1 MESRNDLL
9 KMIENKQAIGL
20 LDFRLFFEGLKEA
33 FGIEEIY
40 HTKMKISAKVDHLKD
55 SNFTLNDIK
64 YSLFFCNPNGVNNK
78 YLDVFHVGTVK
89 TGIRFEVIGNTI
101 RISERGRSLF
111 NNAQLLKEGVDSMLL
126 DVSVDALKDFVKG
139 ARVLYNSKPMKVLDD
154 PLKQFARLN
163 LDDVYKIQLILKGSY
178 EVIEYLGVV
187 KDYDIEADRGSDTYY
202 LPLIIK
208 EDKLY
213 NQ

>member
-40 HTKMKISAKVDHLKD
+40 HTKMKISAKVDQLKD

-101 RISERGRSLF
+101 RISERVEAYLI
-111 NNAQLLKEGVDSMLL
+111 ML
-126 DVSVDALKDFVKG
+126 
-139 ARVLYNSKPMKVLDD
+139 NC
-154 PLKQFARLN
+154 
-163 LDDVYKIQLILKGSY
+163 
-178 EVIEYLGVV
+178 
-187 KDYDIEADRGSDTYY
+187 
-202 LPLIIK
+202 
-208 EDKLY
+208 
-213 NQ
+213 